1 MSPSI
6 AKYLPVDGGP
16 LKMAPGLFPLSTD
29 FGNGD
34 IDHQFFQLD
43 SQRHDYLKQK
53 RQVPK
58 SRYGVVTQTD
68 RDLVAHHKALE
79 WFWRTLNAEH
89 PQLPTCDQ
97 SLDVSAQWDL
107 ASSLIQADIAVI
119 SAPPNDQIITT
130 RISFPSGWSPERI
143 IGQSFW
149 GVHGLVPTFANRIA
163 NAESLAKAMCT
174 KGPFVRFVWTVC
186 GDNILDHHPQ
196 TQKPFWDG
204 CSGGYLRV
212 ERHVTVPLGVCSV
225 FLIRTY
231 LYPLN
236 ELDEISRHILGTS
249 LSKMPTSYAHY
260 KGLTQL
266 NPILSKRLIRASL
279 D

>member
-1 MSPSI
+1 MSPPI

-29 FGNGD
+29 FGNGH
-34 IDHQFFQLD
+34 IDQQFFQLD
-43 SQRHDYLKQK
+43 RQRADYLKQK
-53 RQVPK
+53 SLIPT
-58 SRYGVVTQTD
+58 SRHGVIAQTD
-68 RDLVAHHKALE
+68 RDRLAHHTALE
-79 WFWRTLNAEH
+79 WFWQTLNAEH
-89 PQLPTCDQ
+89 PQLPTCDP
-97 SLDVSAQWDL
+97 SLDISAQWDL

-149 GVHGLVPTFANRIA
+149 GVHGLVPTFANRKA
-163 NAESLAKAMCT
+163 NAESLVKAMCT

-186 GDNILDHHPQ
+186 GDTILDHHPR
-196 TQKPFWDG
+196 TQKPLWDG
-204 CSGGYLRV
+204 YTGGYLRV
-212 ERHVTVPLGVCSV
+212 ERQVTVPLRVCSV

-231 LYPLN
+231 LYPLD
-236 ELDEISRHILGTS
+236 ELDAISRHILGVS
-249 LSKMPTSYAHY
+249 LSKMPASFAHY

-266 NPILSKRLIRASL
+266 NPILAKRLIHAK
-279 D
+279 